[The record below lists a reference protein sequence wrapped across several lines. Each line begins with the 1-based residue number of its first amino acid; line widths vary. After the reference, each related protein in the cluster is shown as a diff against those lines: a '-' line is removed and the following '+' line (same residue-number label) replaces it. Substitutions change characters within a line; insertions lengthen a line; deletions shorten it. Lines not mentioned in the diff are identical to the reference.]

1 MVTMNSAFESILP
14 SLASGDIAKSARK
27 KRNETTCSALN
38 SMTLKGSNGS
48 SRG

>member
-1 MVTMNSAFESILP
+1 MVMMNSALESTLPSFESGAIE
-14 SLASGDIAKSARK
+14 SSARK
-27 KRNETTCSALN
+27 NRKATTCNALN